1 MLDTAE
7 RLNALNRRLTMLLGE
22 RRALEYRWT
31 LAVTKAND
39 WPDMRRAVEL
49 FGSIQPAADGRASDH
64 TPALRSSSPPFAR
77 SERSDR

>member
-1 MLDTAE
+1 MRDTAE

-31 LAVTKAND
+31 VAATKANK

-49 FGSIQPAADGRASDH
+49 FGSIQPAADGPDNVSRATAS
-64 TPALRSSSPPFAR
+64 AVLSRK
-77 SERSDR
+77 